1 MWWEQLSLFQQ
12 IMFVLAVGTTGI
24 MVLFIVLM
32 LLGIDGDGGLDG
44 DLGDL
49 DLDVINDEPLS
60 SLGGMRFIT
69 IRGLLAFFS
78 VGGWVAFIL
87 DDVVSSAL
95 AALFGALAG
104 VIAAYLL
111 QLAFEATMKLESSGN
126 IDYANAIGKR
136 AVVYIRVP
144 KNGTA
149 KGKVVMTLQS
159 RYVEIDAIT
168 EEEEDLLTNSQVE
181 VVGTRNRTTL
191 VVRKS
196 TKGEKKE

>member
-1 MWWEQLSLFQQ
+1 MWWDQLSLFQQ

-32 LLGIDGDGGLDG
+32 LVGIDGDGGLD

-69 IRGLLAFFS
+69 IRGFLAFTS

-87 DDVVSSAL
+87 ADVVSSVL

-144 KNGTA
+144 KNGTD

-168 EEEEDLLTNSQVE
+168 EEDEDLLTNAQVE

-191 VVRKS
+191 IVKKS
-196 TKGEKKE
+196 TKGEMK